1 VKVYF
6 LRHGIAVD
14 AQEFDG
20 DDFDRPLTKE
30 GKDRIAR
37 EAKALAK
44 IELNVDAIV
53 TSPLVRAKQTA
64 HVVAEALDLEK
75 HLFADRRVD
84 PGFNAGRLSEILRD
98 REDAGAIMLVGHEPS
113 MSSTIG
119 EIVGR
124 ARIDLKKGGL
134 ACVELRD
141 PASQTGTLQWLV
153 PPNLLRR
160 KL

>member
-1 VKVYF
+1 MKVYF

-14 AQEFDG
+14 AEDFDG

-30 GKDRIAR
+30 GKDRIGR
-37 EAKALAK
+37 EAKTLAK
-44 IELNVDAIV
+44 IGLNVDAIF

-64 HVVAEALDLEK
+64 RIVAEALDLEK
-75 HLFADRRVD
+75 RLVEDPRVD

-98 REDAGAIMLVGHEPS
+98 RADAAAIMLVGHEPS

-134 ACVELRD
+134 ACVDLSD
-141 PASQTGTLQWLV
+141 PCAQTGTLQWLLA
-153 PPNLLRR
+153 PKLL
-160 KL
+160 L